1 MTRILPYMIYLWLVA
16 MYQVFLGDVTAIFGV
31 RLNLPVLLVLL
42 VPLFKSE
49 IASCW
54 FGFLT
59 GLVAMAGV
67 DPVTG
72 WNALVMAVIAFMAF
86 HTKDK
91 MNLESIYS
99 KLIMVFLGGL
109 IYNIVSLVMV
119 RGDGVFILLGAKALA
134 GAIYT
139 TLAAWLFFLVKEDK
153 ITFRK
158 FRAIF

>member
-1 MTRILPYMIYLWLVA
+1 MTRILPYLFYLWLVA
-16 MYQVFLGDVTAIFGV
+16 MHQVFLGDVLAIFGV
-31 RLNLPVLLVLL
+31 HLNLPVLLVLL

-67 DPVTG
+67 SSVTG
-72 WNALVMAVIAFMAF
+72 WNALTMAAIAFMAF

-99 KLIMVFLGGL
+99 KLILVFLGAV
-109 IYNIVSLVMV
+109 IYNAVNLVMV
-119 RGDGVFILLGAKALA
+119 RGDGIFILLGAKALA
-134 GAIYT
+134 GAVYT
-139 TLAAWLFFLVKEDK
+139 TLAAWLFFLVKEGR